1 MWPLTNWSTHTTIL
15 LLAVLFTGLCC
26 LTQAITITAPEYS
39 LIKSVQED
47 VLFSVGIAC
56 RGTPTIQWTFMSSRS
71 RRDIAVW
78 QLGVYR
84 NISEYYED
92 RLQTHNNGSITLLDL
107 RLSDSGV
114 YVLTVTEP
122 TGNSKGS
129 TIILKVTEV
138 LYEDLQYL
146 GVFVTVLGG
155 MAGFLMLSMW
165 LLDKVYRRVKT
176 WRRMRK
182 LPEQD
187 ETELQPL

>member
-1 MWPLTNWSTHTTIL
+1 MWPLTNWNTHTTIP

-47 VLFSVGIAC
+47 VLISVGIAC
-56 RGTPTIQWTFMSSRS
+56 SETPTIEWTFMSSSS
-71 RRDIAVW
+71 RRDVAVW
-78 QLGVYR
+78 QPGVHS

-92 RLQTHNNGSITLLDL
+92 RLKTHNNGSITLLDL
-107 RLSDSGV
+107 RLADSGV
-114 YVLTVTEP
+114 YILTVSEP
-122 TGNSKGS
+122 TGHSKGS

-146 GVFVTVLGG
+146 AVFVTVLGG
-155 MAGFLMLSMW
+155 IAGFLMLSMW

-176 WRRMRK
+176 WRQMRK
-182 LPEQD
+182 QPEHD